1 MHHSEELWTDA
12 QKFWPERFEQEEKA
26 GKSFNNLSM
35 NSNIISFMSLTRP
48 SSFMT
53 IAQLE
58 VKIVLTHFEWDMIKG
73 HPNKIVGTATLRMRD
88 CVVKLRRRKRA

>member
-26 GKSFNNLSM
+26 GKSCILILDSQQDIMFFSVFRNGVNNLSM

-48 SSFMT
+48 SSFMHRHNHRPVGG
-53 IAQLE
+53 QDRPHPLR
-58 VKIVLTHFEWDMIKG
+58 VG
-73 HPNKIVGTATLRMRD
+73 HD
-88 CVVKLRRRKRA
+88 